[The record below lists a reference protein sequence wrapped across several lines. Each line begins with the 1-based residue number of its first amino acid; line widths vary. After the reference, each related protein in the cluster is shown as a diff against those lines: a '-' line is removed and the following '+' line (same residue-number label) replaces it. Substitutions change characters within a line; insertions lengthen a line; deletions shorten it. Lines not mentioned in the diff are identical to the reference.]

1 LHTEAAKE
9 RAMQQEPEITFK
21 NTDVSPAMEAR
32 IRDRIARLER
42 FHHGIVGC
50 RVVVEESHKAPASAK
65 NPLSLKL
72 EVQIPGQLLA
82 SHGAEEI
89 REAKDNTGNLI
100 TRVFEAMEHQ
110 LDAAVARTK
119 RQVKAHSADHEIGRV
134 SRLFPRQG
142 YGFVQVGEG
151 IELYFTENVLHGLDM
166 AELGEGTPVV
176 VSRAHEDGPM
186 GPMANA
192 VRRLGENDRMPF

>member
-1 LHTEAAKE
+1 
-9 RAMQQEPEITFK
+9 MQQEPEITFK
-21 NTDVSPAMEAR
+21 NTDVSPALDAR
-32 IRDRIARLER
+32 IRDRIGRLER
-42 FHHGIVGC
+42 FHHGIIGC
-50 RVVVEESHKAPASAK
+50 RVVVEEGHKAPASAK
-65 NPLSLKL
+65 NPLALTL

-82 SHGAEEI
+82 SHGEEEI
-89 REAKDNTGNLI
+89 REVKDNTGNLV

-119 RQVKAHSADHEIGRV
+119 RQVKAHSADHEIGRI
-134 SRLFPRQG
+134 SRLFPHQG

-151 IELYFTENVLHGLDM
+151 IELYFTENVLHGLAM
-166 AELGEGTPVV
+166 GELEEGTSVI

-192 VRRLGENDRMPF
+192 VRRLGDNDRMPF